1 MSKLNIW
8 NFSYDINTTSQNNA
22 ELGEDNRGRIWY
34 EKLTIWV
41 DKELPNELKLQT
53 LYHEIAHA
61 MCEQTSFNGML
72 MDKLGDNGYE
82 IFIDSL
88 GKVLY
93 DIINKNNMKTIERK
107 VLKDECG
114 GD

>member
-1 MSKLNIW
+1 MTKLTHGNV
-8 NFSYDINTTSQNNA
+8 SYDIKATTQSNA

-34 EKLTIWV
+34 EKLAIWV
-41 DKELPNELKLQT
+41 DKELPDELKLQT

-72 MDKLGDNGYE
+72 MDKLGEHGYE
-82 IFIDSL
+82 IFIDNL

-93 DIINKNNMKTIERK
+93 DIVKKNNMKAIEK
-107 VLKDECG
+107 EILEIG
-114 GD
+114 E

>member
-1 MSKLNIW
+1 MTKLTLGNV
-8 NFSYDINTTSQNNA
+8 SYDIHTTTQNNA

-34 EKLTIWV
+34 EKLAIWV
-41 DKELPNELKLQT
+41 DKELPAELKSQT

-93 DIINKNNMKTIERK
+93 DIIHKNDMKTIEKK
-107 VLKDECG
+107 VLDDMTEDE
-114 GD
+114 